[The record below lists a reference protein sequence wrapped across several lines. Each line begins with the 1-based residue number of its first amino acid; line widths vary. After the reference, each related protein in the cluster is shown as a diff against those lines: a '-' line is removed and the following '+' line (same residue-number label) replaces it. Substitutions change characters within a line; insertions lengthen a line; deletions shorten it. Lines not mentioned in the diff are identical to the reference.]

1 MKMGGHPG
9 PPRDSNLQVWVKG
22 GWRRGGLQEEGTAAA
37 SGEAGAELEP
47 PGRSRA
53 SEAIPGRRGDGKEP
67 PLRQSHSLHMYQHL

>member
-1 MKMGGHPG
+1 MKMGGP
-9 PPRDSNLQVWVKG
+9 PRTPRDSDLQVWVKG
-22 GWRRGGLQEEGTAAA
+22 GWHRGGLQEEGTAAA

-53 SEAIPGRRGDGKEP
+53 SEAIRRDDGKEP